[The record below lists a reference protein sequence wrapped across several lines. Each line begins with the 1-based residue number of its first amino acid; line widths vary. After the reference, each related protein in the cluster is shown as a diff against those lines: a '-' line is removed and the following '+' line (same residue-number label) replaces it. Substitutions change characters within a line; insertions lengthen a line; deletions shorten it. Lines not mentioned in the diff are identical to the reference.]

1 MAIKVSQLAIIFFCF
16 ILTSCITF
24 KKSKYCYLKFDN
36 NELYP
41 EFGLSKKFTLK
52 DTIKFKVNDTIGA
65 IYIPYS
71 FKGKGVLTL
80 SINGKSEKK
89 NIYISFVNGKKKLR
103 YQGKHVNFETGQEEI
118 SFSEYYT
125 PLVEDGEVVIYDEHN
140 NIKEKR
146 RYKNG
151 VFLVQ

>member
-1 MAIKVSQLAIIFFCF
+1 MNVSKLAIIFCCF

-24 KKSKYCYLKFDN
+24 KNSKYCYLKFDN
-36 NELYP
+36 DELFP
-41 EFGLSKKFTLK
+41 EFGLSKKITIK
-52 DTIKFKVNDTIGA
+52 DTIKLKINDTIGA

-71 FKGKGVLTL
+71 FKGRGILTL

-89 NIYISFVNGKKKLR
+89 KIYIKFINGKKKLR
-103 YQGKHVNFETGQEEI
+103 YQAKSVNFETGQEEI
-118 SFSEYYT
+118 KFPEYYT
-125 PLVEDGEVVIYDEHN
+125 PLIEDGEVTIYDEHK
-140 NIKEKR
+140 NIIDKR